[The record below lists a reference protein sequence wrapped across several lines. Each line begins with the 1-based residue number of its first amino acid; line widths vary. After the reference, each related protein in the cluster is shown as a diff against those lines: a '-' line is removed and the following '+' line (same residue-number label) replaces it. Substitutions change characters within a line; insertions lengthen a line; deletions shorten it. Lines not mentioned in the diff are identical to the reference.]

1 MKAPASYMAWLQRRI
16 EEGNDLDRCRRQIEA
31 WKAKPPEGL
40 AVRDLDGLLATLDG
54 AAKPQKA
61 KPRPAADIDAFG

>member
-1 MKAPASYMAWLQRRI
+1 MKPPAAYALWLQRRI
-16 EEGNDLDRCRRQIEA
+16 EEGDDLPRVRRQLEA

-40 AVRDLDGLLATLDG
+40 TVRDLDGLLATLDG

-61 KPRPAADIDAFG
+61 KPKMPSEIGAFD